1 VIRGSWILENLLAAP
16 VPAPPPG
23 VETNIDGDGTQ
34 VITTSV
40 RQRLENHR
48 KNPNCASCHNVMD
61 PVGFALE
68 NFNAIGAW
76 RERDGDSA
84 IDASGTLVDG
94 TKVVGPEDL
103 TTALMSKS
111 DLFVTNVVEKL
122 MTYALGRTV
131 DYHDMPAVRTIVR
144 QAQREDLRFS
154 ALIQGVVQSVP
165 FRYRT
170 KPLPN
175 AALTARERSGR

>member
-1 VIRGSWILENLLAAP
+1 VIRGSWILDNLLAAP

-23 VETNIDGDGTQ
+23 VETNIDGDGSQ

-48 KNPNCASCHNVMD
+48 KNPSCASCHNLMD

-76 RERDGDSA
+76 RERDGDSV
-84 IDASGTLVDG
+84 IDSSGVLTDG
-94 TKVVGPEDL
+94 TKVAGPDDL
-103 TTALMSKS
+103 TAALMAKS
-111 DLFVTNVVEKL
+111 DLYVTNVVEKL
-122 MTYALGRTV
+122 MTYGLGRAV
-131 DYHDMPAVRTIVR
+131 DYHDMPAVRAVVK
-144 QAQREDLRFS
+144 QARRENLKFS

-170 KPLPN
+170 KAAPN
-175 AALTARERSGR
+175 AGLTARE